1 MDSVPAA
8 RSRCGKQHPDRR
20 HRPRRGRAASALA
33 ALAGLA
39 FLVGAC
45 GSGATSSSPTTAGA
59 GGVGGTGVVTRSG
72 SGSQSGNRTSGG
84 NLTGGGQTSRYSVAL
99 AECMRAHGVPRFP
112 DPNESPGPL
121 GSDTGV
127 DPSSLAYQAALH
139 GPCKSLAPAS
149 WTSSGL
155 VTQGGGS

>member
-1 MDSVPAA
+1 MRSVPT
-8 RSRCGKQHPDRR
+8 
-20 HRPRRGRAASALA
+20 SALA
-33 ALAGLA
+33 ALASLA
-39 FLVGAC
+39 FLAGGC
-45 GSGATSSSPTTAGA
+45 GSGATSSPLTTASGA
-59 GGVGGTGVVTRSG
+59 AGGTGVVTRSG
-72 SGSQSGNRTSGG
+72 SGSQSGNKTSGG
-84 NLTGGGQTSRYSVAL
+84 NLTGGGQASRYSVAF

-127 DPSSLAYQAALH
+127 DPSSPAYQAALH
-139 GPCKSLAPAS
+139 GPCESLAPAG